1 MQKRPLTKLN
11 KIVLKLKK
19 QTALQAKLLML
30 LKLNV
35 SKEKLKRK
43 HDRPPKLNV

>member
-19 QTALQAKLLML
+19 QTALQVKLLML
-30 LKLNV
+30 SKPNV
-35 SKEKLKRK
+35 SKEKLKRNN
-43 HDRPPKLNV
+43 DRPLKLNV